1 LSAHAAKRL
10 RRFRVASAG
19 VRLGGLLRAAAQRW
33 NLQRFWRGEGPE
45 PLPAALGRRRVYI
58 LPTRAGLAFGL
69 VLLVMLVGAI
79 NYNNSLGYLLTFL
92 LGSVAVVGILHT
104 YRNLLNLRVSLG
116 PVAPVFAGAALRV
129 PLVLDNRGGA
139 GRLSLELGFAGRG
152 TDRAANVETDVP
164 PDAWHET
171 VLPLATG
178 LRGRHRMGR
187 ITLSTRYPLG
197 LFRAWAYVVPDQGY
211 LVYPRPHPQAGLPV
225 GPSYEAT
232 LTGDRGHGSDDF
244 AGFRGYHPGDSLRHI
259 NWKALAREQGLLT
272 KQFGG
277 DRASEVWLDWRAL
290 EGLDRET
297 RLSRLTRWVLE
308 AESAGLTYG
317 LWLPGR
323 RIDPDHGPGHRSR
336 CLETLALFEAPNP

>member
-1 LSAHAAKRL
+1 MRSTGR
-10 RRFRVASAG
+10 
-19 VRLGGLLRAAAQRW
+19 RW
-33 NLQRFWRGEGPE
+33 NLRRFWRGEGPE
-45 PLPAALGRRRVYI
+45 PLPAELTRRRVYI

-69 VLLVMLVGAI
+69 VLLVMLIGAI

-92 LGSVAVVGILHT
+92 LGSLGVVGILHT

-116 PVAPVFAGAALRV
+116 PLAPVFAGETLRV
-129 PLVLDNRGGA
+129 PLVLDNRGRA
-139 GRLSLELGFAGRG
+139 GRLALELSFAQPARRG
-152 TDRAANVETDVP
+152 GGTAVATDVP
-164 PDAWHET
+164 PDGWHEA
-171 VLPLATG
+171 VLALPTR
-178 LRGRHRMGR
+178 LRGRHPVGR
-187 ITLSTRYPLG
+187 IVLSTRYPLG
-197 LFRAWAYVVPDQGY
+197 LFRAWAYVVPDQDY
-211 LVYPRPHPQAGLPV
+211 LAYPRPHPQPGLPT

-232 LTGDRGHGSDDF
+232 LTGDQGHGSDDF

-290 EGLDRET
+290 EGLDRES

-317 LWLPGR
+317 LWLPDR
-323 RIDPDHGPGHRSR
+323 RIAPERGPGHRRR
-336 CLETLALFEAPNP
+336 CLENLALFEAPGS